1 MTARSTPV
9 ERPAIAL
16 AMLDGMVGHWFTPD
30 QLDRLDTAGHLLD
43 RRPLGSFDETRA
55 RVLLADAE
63 VLVGHWGCPTLTDE
77 VLARAPRLR
86 LFAYAAGTVKWQ
98 VTDAVWDRDIV
109 VTSSAAANAIPV
121 AEFTLA
127 AILLANKG
135 ALLFRERL
143 RDPSA
148 TVTLDPSTV
157 GNVGKRVGIVGASHV
172 GRLVIEFLRPFDLA
186 VAVYDPYLDAAGA
199 ARLGV
204 ELVDDLDELCGMVD
218 VLSLHAPDI
227 PATRGMIGAAQL
239 ARLRD
244 GAAVVNTA
252 RPALVDQD
260 ALLAELRSGR
270 LSAVLDVTEPD
281 PLPRGHE
288 LLGLPNAFVTPH
300 IAGSMGAE
308 VARMCELAVE
318 EVERYARGEPPRH
331 PVTAA
336 DMDRIA

>member
-1 MTARSTPV
+1 MTGATPTA
-9 ERPAIAL
+9 RPAIVL
-16 AMLDGMVGHWFTPD
+16 AMLDGMVEHWFTPD
-30 QLDRLDTAGHLLD
+30 LLDRLDTAGHLLD
-43 RRPLGSFDETRA
+43 RRPLASFDEPRA
-55 RVLLADAE
+55 DALLADAE
-63 VLVGHWGCPTLTDE
+63 VLVGHWGCPTLTAD
-77 VLARAPRLR
+77 VLSRAPRLR

-98 VTDAVWDRDIV
+98 VTDAVWERDIV

-121 AEFTLA
+121 AEYTLA

-148 TVTLDPSTV
+148 TLTLDASKV
-157 GNVGKRVGIVGASHV
+157 ANVGKRVGIVGASHV
-172 GRLVIEFLRPFDLA
+172 GRLVIELLRPFDLA
-186 VAVYDPYLDAAGA
+186 VVVYDPYLDAAGA
-199 ARLGV
+199 SDLGV
-204 ELVDDLDELCGMVD
+204 ELAGDLDDLCGMVD

-227 PATRGMIGAAQL
+227 PATRDMIGAPQL

-244 GAAVVNTA
+244 GATVVNTA

-260 ALLAELRSGR
+260 ALLAELRTGR

-288 LLGLPNAFVTPH
+288 LLDLPNAFVTPH

-308 VARMCELAVE
+308 VARMSELAVE
-318 EVERYARGEPPRH
+318 EVERYARSEPPRY
-331 PVTAA
+331 PVTAT